1 MNAKLMTDDGW
12 QINSDKTE
20 EEEEEEEEEES
31 EIVEGSG
38 AATLAQNVSSVNFV
52 TSLLAPKLPV
62 SW

>member
-12 QINSDKTE
+12 QINSDKT
-20 EEEEEEEEEES
+20 EEEEEEEEES

-52 TSLLAPKLPV
+52 TSLLAPKLLA

>member
-12 QINSDKTE
+12 QINSDKI
-20 EEEEEEEEEES
+20 EEEEEEES

-52 TSLLAPKLPV
+52 TSLLAPKLLA

>member
-12 QINSDKTE
+12 QINSDKT
-20 EEEEEEEEEES
+20 EEEEEEEEES